1 MRELPILFSGPMVT
15 ALLNT
20 KPNVWPAEPIDESK
34 AFKWTT
40 RRTIKDK
47 DIINGFDIDVDGSVI
62 AYIDQATGDSYPPT
76 VKARYQPGDRLWVRE
91 TWKGIK
97 YNNMDG
103 DLSYGVEF
111 KDGSQK
117 HFDFDDNERFHQ
129 FGKFALKEGWQSSLF
144 MPKEAARIWLEVMG
158 VRVERLQEITY
169 DDCLREG
176 MWNCGTDVNTL
187 AAFQD
192 LWQNLNA
199 KRGFGWN
206 ANPYVWVYELKRVE
220 EKSCDEQN
228 GMLSFPLG
236 LVYEALERAIKAEAE
251 VERLKEEAHQDIEWL
266 YKEYVLE
273 ADVNLSQD
281 AIDLKRKLRDM
292 VCKELQAEN
301 AQLRKVVDAAR
312 GIFLGEG
319 EHLCSEFEDAMD
331 QLRQALAELDKE
343 GE

>member
-1 MRELPILFSGPMVT
+1 MRELPILFSGPMVA

-20 KPNVWPAEPIDESK
+20 KPNAWPAEPIDESK
-34 AFKWTT
+34 AFKWMT

-91 TWKGIK
+91 TWAANIPGCPNGITYKADHIDPKGDGPANPIK
-97 YNNMDG
+97 WKP
-103 DLSYGVEF
+103 SI
-111 KDGSQK
+111 
-117 HFDFDDNERFHQ
+117 H
-129 FGKFALKEGWQSSLF
+129 
-144 MPKEAARIWLEVMG
+144 MPKAAARIWLEVVN

-220 EKSCDEQN
+220 EKS
-228 GMLSFPLG
+228 
-236 LVYEALERAIKAEAE
+236 
-251 VERLKEEAHQDIEWL
+251 
-266 YKEYVLE
+266 
-273 ADVNLSQD
+273 
-281 AIDLKRKLRDM
+281 
-292 VCKELQAEN
+292 
-301 AQLRKVVDAAR
+301 
-312 GIFLGEG
+312 
-319 EHLCSEFEDAMD
+319 
-331 QLRQALAELDKE
+331 
-343 GE
+343 

>member
-1 MRELPILFSGPMVT
+1 MRELPILFSGPMVA

-20 KPNVWPAEPIDESK
+20 KPNAWPAEPIDESK
-34 AFKWTT
+34 AFKWMT

-251 VERLKEEAHQDIEWL
+251 NER
-266 YKEYVLE
+266 YKLMIKSITGGLDECMETIHFLE
-273 ADVNLSQD
+273 
-281 AIDLKRKLRDM
+281 
-292 VCKELQAEN
+292 AEN
-301 AQLRKVVDAAR
+301 AKLRKVMNDVMNIALNGDAEEWLA
-312 GIFLGEG
+312 
-319 EHLCSEFEDAMD
+319 
-331 QLRQALAELDKE
+331 LREVLAEVERPGDTE
-343 GE
+343 PTEP